1 MVYER
6 YREIAKEMIMAGVK
20 AADPTQA
27 VMDSVKLSG
36 KTLTVRGDTF
46 NLEDYDKILV
56 FGIGKAA
63 APMARALE
71 QIVECD
77 GGLVITKK
85 GDEIGD
91 VEVKSIPV
99 YKAYHPEPRE
109 DNVKYSTMI
118 LDQIKALDP
127 NSRTLVFFLI
137 TGGGSALFSVPP
149 EGITID
155 DVPHE

>member
-1 MVYER
+1 MTLRHLKSTLSRLHLTGENLNTRTREEEPFLRARGMVYER

-46 NLEDYDKILV
+46 NLEDYDKILM

-63 APMARALE
+63 APMAGALE
-71 QIVECD
+71 QVVECD

-85 GDEIGD
+85 GDEIGEA
-91 VEVKSIPV
+91 EVNSVRCTKLTIRSPV
-99 YKAYHPEPRE
+99 LK
-109 DNVKYSTMI
+109 T
-118 LDQIKALDP
+118 
-127 NSRTLVFFLI
+127 
-137 TGGGSALFSVPP
+137 
-149 EGITID
+149 
-155 DVPHE
+155 